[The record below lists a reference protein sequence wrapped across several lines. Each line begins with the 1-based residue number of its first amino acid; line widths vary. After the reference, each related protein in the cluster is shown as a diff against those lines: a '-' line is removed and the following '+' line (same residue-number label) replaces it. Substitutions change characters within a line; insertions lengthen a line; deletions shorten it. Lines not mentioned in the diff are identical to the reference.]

1 MSTTGD
7 TLAILA
13 NLAHDRGLHAAAAL
27 TWLAYDYV
35 LSLEDEVDLIWSSA
49 DTVPKLLYFIS
60 RYFGLIVQ
68 CMNCADIPRLYCRA
82 ALIWTAI
89 ALYTLVF
96 CVEFSL
102 MLRIYALYGQSR
114 LISLILSSA
123 FTVETMCVLV
133 MSSVGYKE
141 MFWAIM
147 PYPSSW
153 PIEGCFYPPTPSWF
167 HGSWLPLAGFETL
180 LFVLMAIKVYSYRP
194 LGELP
199 ILLRVLRDGTIYYLV
214 ILGKSTYDV
223 SFELLL
229 TVNTHQSP

>member
-114 LISLILSSA
+114 LIFLILSSA
-123 FTVETMCVLV
+123 FAVETLVRKQINHCVN
-133 MSSVGYKE
+133 G
-141 MFWAIM
+141 
-147 PYPSSW
+147 
-153 PIEGCFYPPTPSWF
+153 
-167 HGSWLPLAGFETL
+167 LPLNIWPTVRSCHEQRGL
-180 LFVLMAIKVYSYRP
+180 QGDVLGDHA
-194 LGELP
+194 
-199 ILLRVLRDGTIYYLV
+199 
-214 ILGKSTYDV
+214 V
-223 SFELLL
+223 SFKLADRGVFLPTDPFMVSRIL
-229 TVNTHQSP
+229 ATFSRI